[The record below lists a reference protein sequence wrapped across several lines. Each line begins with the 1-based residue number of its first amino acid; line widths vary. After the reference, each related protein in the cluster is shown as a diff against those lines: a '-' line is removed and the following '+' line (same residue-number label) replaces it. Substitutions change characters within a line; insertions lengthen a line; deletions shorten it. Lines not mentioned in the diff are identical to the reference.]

1 MGKQQRDIGMRFER
15 KVVNL
20 AKDAGLEAYRVPL
33 SGASEGFKGD
43 VIIKKGR
50 EILTLECKNRA
61 GGLKFLY
68 DNLEDVDALVVQ
80 QKYQQP
86 LAVIP
91 YELFLRFINEQ

>member
-33 SGASEGFKGD
+33 SGAAEGFKGD

-50 EILTLECKNRA
+50 EIQPCFCIPRSGFRA
-61 GGLKFLY
+61 LS
-68 DNLEDVDALVVQ
+68 
-80 QKYQQP
+80 
-86 LAVIP
+86 
-91 YELFLRFINEQ
+91 